1 MEGRLVAQ
9 CVIYTRVS
17 TRPQAWGHGLVRQ
30 LETCVDRA
38 KRDNAYVVGVFTDVC
53 SGVGP
58 LPQRDLAIRTAE
70 KHGCPIYVEAMDRW
84 SRKGPSDAG
93 SYGRIVLCADWA
105 GEFAETVQS
114 LVGEMLRSTKGATDG
129 K

>member
-1 MEGRLVAQ
+1 VAQ

-38 KRDNAYVVGVFTDVC
+38 KKDNAYVVGVFTDVC
-53 SGVGP
+53 SGTGP
-58 LPQRDLAIRTAE
+58 LPQRELAIRTAGE
-70 KHGCPIYVEAMDRW
+70 HCCPIYVEAMDRW

-93 SYGRIVLCADWA
+93 SYGRIVLCADLA
-105 GEFAETVQS
+105 DEFAGTVQS
-114 LVGEMLRSTKGATDG
+114 LVGEFLRATEG
-129 K
+129 TRNGQ